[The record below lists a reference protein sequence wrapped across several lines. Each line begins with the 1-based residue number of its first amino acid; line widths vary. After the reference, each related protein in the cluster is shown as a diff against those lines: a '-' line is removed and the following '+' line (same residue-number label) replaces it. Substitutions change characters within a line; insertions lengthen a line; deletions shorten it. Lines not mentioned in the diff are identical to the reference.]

1 MMMIIIIVKN
11 KFVWCCCFCVGE
23 KNQKTFSTSTLHK
36 HYPKHWLIVVVVVWW
51 LRLITL
57 FSLSLF
63 LLVSLYEKSLN
74 VFNEK
79 NLDEP
84 NRRLVICLS
93 QFRIKMSKFERDFL
107 PIKVIFSCLKAH
119 KHTHIDYIEFNP
131 LVITYKRKFDW
142 LVRQFFC
149 LFAFSC
155 WIIHIC
161 RPYRPKIHSLANIQ
175 CFFPQHILYFVRKK
189 SIEIRLIW
197 KNWNYEIFFLT
208 GRNKTDW

>member
-1 MMMIIIIVKN
+1 MLLFLCGRK
-11 KFVWCCCFCVGE
+11 K
-23 KNQKTFSTSTLHK
+23 QKTFSTSTLHK

-57 FSLSLF
+57 FSLSLSLF

-119 KHTHIDYIEFNP
+119 KHTNIDYIEFNP

-161 RPYRPKIHSLANIQ
+161 RPYRPEIHSHSTAYSLF
-175 CFFPQHILYFVRKK
+175 CKK
-189 SIEIRLIW
+189 KIDWNSIDL
-197 KNWNYEIFFLT
+197 KNWNYEIFF
-208 GRNKTDW
+208 